1 MTYWL
6 PIQFQ
11 FGSTIRCRFTYFTE
25 TEVKFS
31 SGFFQFQ
38 SGSTI
43 STGLSPISL
52 VSHRD
57 YDIAIPQFNP
67 SVLFISEC

>member
-11 FGSTIRCRFTYFTE
+11 FGSTIRCRFTFFTE

-43 STGLSPISL
+43 STGLICIIIILSM
-52 VSHRD
+52 VSVWEFRSTWAGRTD
-57 YDIAIPQFNP
+57 
-67 SVLFISEC
+67 